1 MAAEIIKNAA
11 STTMTSA
18 EIAAELVTTITRPP
32 KSAGEIAAETDAK
45 VNAYLGPLF
54 RYTNDFLP
62 KDKSEIPVFVL
73 TRTEDNGAGE
83 RQPDGYNTLCGAIK
97 RYINIAGFKSGE
109 CNIISADDEALYG
122 WVAAN
127 YSAGNF
133 TKQTPTTG
141 FLDVGGD
148 SVQIAFSPEPVDC
161 KEYKGPLTM
170 IQVGDREFRVF
181 TRVWPSLGIH
191 AVRQRHDKDTLSNL
205 GFPDEQFLLPFGN
218 YRKALPIGYCNFYG
232 CQTAILSFIRCKHA
246 NCVEGNRCVAS
257 GNGCLMKDAPLIGSK
272 PFIGASPFWRSTNE
286 MCDPGEGGFEEDE
299 YKLDYFSRD
308 NVDHIDQVRAMMSQ
322 KHPPGWE
329 VPYKNNLFNA
339 GSLIS
344 IMHYGLGIQNTG
356 RYRFGDIQDAVK
368 SEVSGEASDV
378 PFAAIDT
385 NWTLGWVI
393 LYATGGSP
401 EILGSRSW
409 AKKVSLWGGFGLKSA
424 AGWG

>member
-18 EIAAELVTTITRPP
+18 EIAAALVATIARPP

-45 VNAYLGPLF
+45 ANAYLGPLF

-73 TRTEDNGAGE
+73 TRAEDDGAGE
-83 RQPDGYNTLCGAIK
+83 RQLDGYNTLCDAIR

-109 CNIISADDEALYG
+109 CKIISTDDEALYG

-133 TKQTPTTG
+133 TKQTPTRG

-161 KEYKGPLTM
+161 KEYKGPLTL
-170 IQVGDREFRVF
+170 IKVGDREFRVF

-191 AVRQRHDKDTLSNL
+191 AVRQRHDKDTLRNPEFMNAQ
-205 GFPDEQFLLPFGN
+205 FPWLDGN
-218 YRKALPIGYCNFYG
+218 FKKTLPIGDCNFYG
-232 CQTAILSFIRCKHA
+232 CHKAVLSFIRCKHE
-246 NCVEGNRCVAS
+246 NCVEGKRCVAS
-257 GNGCLMKDAPLIGSK
+257 GNGCLMKDAPLIGSEK
-272 PFIGASPFWRSTNE
+272 FIGASPSWRATKE
-286 MCDPGEGGFEEDE
+286 MCNPRESEFDE
-299 YKLDYFSRD
+299 YSLKHFSHD
-308 NVDHIDQVRAMMSQ
+308 AVHHVDKVRTMTVE
-322 KHPPGWE
+322 KHPARGE
-329 VPYKNNLFNA
+329 ISYKKDLFNA
-339 GSLIS
+339 GSLIN

-356 RYRFGDIQDAVK
+356 RYQFGDIQDAVE

-409 AKKVSLWGGFGLKSA
+409 AKKVRWWGGWGSA
-424 AGWG
+424 SAGWE